1 MTIHAVE
8 EYVQHGGWEKLP
20 ANKRSTVLASSIVLA
35 GAHELYGFTVNNT
48 KASAQYVLVFD
59 LAALPANGA
68 VPDVS
73 LTASASLDKGVLWL
87 PARRMNQGIVIA
99 NSSTADSLTIGSA
112 DCFFDVQY
120 L

>member
-1 MTIHAVE
+1 LTIHETE
-8 EYVQHGGWEKLP
+8 EYVTHGGYERLP
-20 ANKRSTVLASSIVLA
+20 SNKHSTGLANSIVIS

-48 KASAQYVLVFD
+48 KAAAQYVLVFD
-59 LAALPANGA
+59 LATLPSTGA

-73 LTASASLDKGVLWL
+73 LTASASLDKGVVWL

-99 NSSTADSLTIGSA
+99 NSSTADTLTIGSA

>member
-1 MTIHAVE
+1 MLAHAAEVYAQANYE
-8 EYVQHGGWEKLP
+8 SLP
-20 ANKRSTVLASSIVLA
+20 ANKRSTVLASSIVVS

-48 KASAQYVLVFD
+48 KASAQYILVFD
-59 LAALPANGA
+59 LAVLPSNGA

-73 LTASASLDKGVLWL
+73 LTAAASTDKGVVWL
-87 PARRMNQGIVIA
+87 PARRMNQGVVIA

>member
-1 MTIHAVE
+1 LTIHASEV
-8 EYVQHGGWEKLP
+8 YAQSVGWELLP
-20 ANKRSTVLASSIVLA
+20 ANKRSTALASSIVIA
-35 GAHELYGFTVNNT
+35 GAHEFYGFTVNNT

-59 LAALPANGA
+59 LAALPSNGA

-73 LTASASLDKGVLWL
+73 FTASASLDKGVVWL
-87 PARRMNQGIVIA
+87 PARRMTQGIVIA

>member
-1 MTIHAVE
+1 MSTHAAE
-8 EYVQHGGWEKLP
+8 LYAQSNYGSLP
-20 ANKRSTVLASSIVLA
+20 SNKRSTVLAASIVIA
-35 GAHELYGFTVNNT
+35 GAHEFFGFTVNNT

-59 LAALPANGA
+59 QPTLPANGA

-73 LTASASLDKGVLWL
+73 FTAAASSDKGVVWL
-87 PARRMNQGIVIA
+87 PARRMNRGIVIA

>member
-1 MTIHAVE
+1 MTLHATE
-8 EYVQHGGWEKLP
+8 EYAQKIGYERLP
-20 ANKRSTVLASSIVLA
+20 DNKRSNALAKSIVIA
-35 GAHELYGFTVNNT
+35 GAHELFGFTVNNT
-48 KASAQYVLVFD
+48 NAAAQYILVFD
-59 LAALPANGA
+59 RAVLPSNGA

-73 LTASASLDKGVLWL
+73 FTVSASLDKGVQWL
-87 PARRMNQGIVIA
+87 PARKMLEGIVIA

>member
-1 MTIHAVE
+1 MTIHEVE
-8 EYVQHGGWEKLP
+8 EYVQREGWEKLP
-20 ANKRSTVLASSIVLA
+20 ANKRSTVLTASIEIA
-35 GAHELYGFTVNNT
+35 GAHELFGFTVNNT
-48 KASAQYVLVFD
+48 NAAAQYVLVFD
-59 LAALPANGA
+59 LANLPADGA

-73 LTASASLDKGVLWL
+73 FTAVAAADKGVVWL
-87 PARRMNQGIVIA
+87 PARRMNQGVVIA